1 MVKTD
6 AQMRQ
11 RAKLL
16 RQNNTD
22 AEQHLWFYLR
32 AHRLQGYKFK
42 RQVPIGHCI
51 VDFICTQRKLIIELD
66 GGQHILNKEYDETRT
81 SYLNSL
87 GYIVLRFW
95 NDEVLLH
102 IENVLESIFR
112 FLEESEIK
120 DSQDL

>member
-6 AQMRQ
+6 EQMRQ

-16 RQNNTD
+16 RQNTTD

-42 RQVPIGHCI
+42 RQVPIGNYI
-51 VDFICTQRKLIIELD
+51 IDFICTQRKLIVELD
-66 GGQHILNKEYDETRT
+66 GGQHILNKEYDEERT

-95 NDEVLLH
+95 NDEVLLN
-102 IENVLESIFR
+102 IENVLESIFMS
-112 FLEESEIK
+112 LE
-120 DSQDL
+120 DL